1 MRHLVKGRKL
11 NRTKSHREAM
21 FKNMATSLFEHKK
34 LHTTEAKAKE
44 LKPIAEK
51 LITKAKNALA
61 NEKQNLLPEGQT
73 VDIHNRRQV
82 GRYIRNKAVLQELFD
97 AIAPVV
103 EGRNGGYTRVV
114 KTGTRRG
121 DAARTAIIELVDW
134 GAPQDG
140 TISNKPAK
148 RKRDSQ
154 KKKSSRKESSV
165 AKITTKEEVKEV
177 KDEEVVTTI
186 ETAAVEETDVTT
198 AEVVETAEDI
208 TSATEETPDTGEIKE
223 EAEAQNEEEEVTVET
238 AATEETEV
246 TTAETTTSTIEETS
260 DTVEIKEE
268 TEAQNEEVA
277 TVETATEE
285 TEVTTTEATAEDTTS
300 ETGETSADTEE
311 NQEKEI

>member
-165 AKITTKEEVKEV
+165 AKTTTKEEVKEV
-177 KDEEVVTTI
+177 KDEKVVTTI

-223 EAEAQNEEEEVTVET
+223 EAEAQNEEEAVTVET
-238 AATEETEV
+238 AAE
-246 TTAETTTSTIEETS
+246 ATSAIEETP
-260 DTVEIKEE
+260 DTDESKEQAE
-268 TEAQNEEVA
+268 VKDEEVA

-285 TEVTTTEATAEDTTS
+285 TDVTTTEATAEDTTNV
-300 ETGETSADTEE
+300 TDETSADTDE
-311 NQEKEI
+311 NKEKEV

>member
-44 LKPIAEK
+44 LKPIVEK

-154 KKKSSRKESSV
+154 KKKSSRKEGSV
-165 AKITTKEEVKEV
+165 AKTTKKEEVKEV
-177 KDEEVVTTI
+177 KDEEVVTTL
-186 ETAAVEETDVTT
+186 ETAAIEETDVTT
-198 AEVVETAEDI
+198 AEVVETAGDT
-208 TSATEETPDTGEIKE
+208 TSATGETSETGEIKE
-223 EAEAQNEEEEVTVET
+223 EVEA
-238 AATEETEV
+238 
-246 TTAETTTSTIEETS
+246 
-260 DTVEIKEE
+260 K
-268 TEAQNEEVA
+268 NEEVA
-277 TVETATEE
+277 TTETATEE
-285 TEVTTTEATAEDTTS
+285 TDVTTTETTAEDTTNV
-300 ETGETSADTEE
+300 TDETSADTEE
-311 NQEKEI
+311 NKEKEV

>member
-82 GRYIRNKAVLQELFD
+82 GRFIRNKAVLQELFD

-121 DAARTAIIELVDW
+121 DAARTAVIELVDW

-154 KKKSSRKESSV
+154 KKKSSSKESNV
-165 AKITTKEEVKEV
+165 AKTTTKEEV
-177 KDEEVVTTI
+177 EEK
-186 ETAAVEETDVTT
+186 
-198 AEVVETAEDI
+198 VET
-208 TSATEETPDTGEIKE
+208 
-223 EAEAQNEEEEVTVET
+223 
-238 AATEETEV
+238 
-246 TTAETTTSTIEETS
+246 
-260 DTVEIKEE
+260 
-268 TEAQNEEVA
+268 QNEEVA

-285 TEVTTTEATAEDTTS
+285 TEATTTEATAEDTTS

-311 NQEKEI
+311 NQEKEV

>member
-121 DAARTAIIELVDW
+121 DAARTAVIELVDW

-165 AKITTKEEVKEV
+165 AKTTTKEEVKEV
-177 KDEEVVTTI
+177 KDEKVVTTI

-223 EAEAQNEEEEVTVET
+223 EAEAQNEEEAVTVET
-238 AATEETEV
+238 AAE
-246 TTAETTTSTIEETS
+246 ATSAIEETP
-260 DTVEIKEE
+260 DTDESKEQAE
-268 TEAQNEEVA
+268 VKDEEVA

-285 TEVTTTEATAEDTTS
+285 TDVTTTEATAEDTTNV
-300 ETGETSADTEE
+300 TDETSADTDE
-311 NQEKEI
+311 NKEKEV

>member
-165 AKITTKEEVKEV
+165 AKTTTKEEVKEV

-208 TSATEETPDTGEIKE
+208 TSATEETPDTGEITE
-223 EAEAQNEEEEVTVET
+223 EVEAQNEEEAVTVET
-238 AATEETEV
+238 AAEET
-246 TTAETTTSTIEETS
+246 
-260 DTVEIKEE
+260 D
-268 TEAQNEEVA
+268 
-277 TVETATEE
+277 
-285 TEVTTTEATAEDTTS
+285 VTTTEATAEDATS
-300 ETGETSADTEE
+300 ATEETSADTDEDK
-311 NQEKEI
+311 EKEV